1 MKKKLIIF
9 IPSIEGG
16 GVEKNMFI
24 VSNYLAQ
31 RIKVSVLT
39 ISKKFQ
45 KKLSNN
51 VNFITLKSNF
61 WERKSRRIKYFL
73 SIILLLHEILK
84 DKNLVVFAFQ
94 ANIYCIILC
103 KIFNIKIIVR
113 SNSAPI
119 GWTKNLVKKK
129 LFKFFINKADRV
141 MVNSFEFKKDL
152 KKEFNVNSKCIYNP
166 LDLENIIKKS
176 KKKSRKYFKNKKKKI
191 LKILNIGRFT
201 DQKDQITLIKSLNI
215 IKSVINFEAIIVGKG
230 ILKSNLKEY
239 INRYKLSKKIKI
251 VNFLE
256 NPYPLIKQTELFI
269 LSSKFEGLPNVLL
282 ESLALRKFVISSN
295 CRTGPKEIL
304 LNGKGGLLF
313 KVGDYEELS
322 KKIIY
327 YHKNKKNCV
336 KLLKHSINKLDR
348 FDYHKNLK
356 EYYNFVTS
364 VK

>member
-24 VSNYLAQ
+24 VSNYLSQ
-31 RIKVSVLT
+31 KINVSVLT

-51 VNFITLKSNF
+51 INFITLKSNF
-61 WERKSRRIKYFL
+61 WDKKSRRIKYFL

-94 ANIYCIILC
+94 ANIYCLILC

-119 GWTKNLVKKK
+119 GWSKSPLKKK
-129 LFKFFINKADRV
+129 IFKFFINKADRV

-152 KKEFNVNSKCIYNP
+152 KKEFKVNSKCIYNP
-166 LDLENIIKKS
+166 LDLKNIIEKSKQKS
-176 KKKSRKYFKNKKKKI
+176 KKFFKNRNKKI

-230 ILKSNLKEY
+230 VLKSNLKEY
-239 INRYKLSKKIKI
+239 IDRYKLSKKIKI
-251 VNFLE
+251 INFLE
-256 NPYPLIKQTELFI
+256 NPYPLIKQTELFV
-269 LSSKFEGLPNVLL
+269 LSSKYEGLPNVLL
-282 ESLALRKFVISSN
+282 ESLALRKFVISSD

-313 KVGDYEELS
+313 KVGDYRELS

-336 KLLKHSINKLDR
+336 KLLKHSINNLDR

-356 EYYNFVTS
+356 EYYNLVTS
-364 VK
+364 IK

>member
-61 WERKSRRIKYFL
+61 WDKKSRKIKYFL

-166 LDLENIIKKS
+166 LDLKNIIKKS
-176 KKKSRKYFKNKKKKI
+176 KQKSKKFFKNKNKKI

-215 IKSVINFEAIIVGKG
+215 IKSVINFKAIIVGKG

-239 INRYKLSKKIKI
+239 IDRYKLSKKIKI
-251 VNFLE
+251 LNFLE

-313 KVGDYEELS
+313 KVGDYRELY

-336 KLLKHSINKLDR
+336 KLLKHSINNLDR

-356 EYYNFVTS
+356 EYYNLVTS
-364 VK
+364 IK